1 MASLSSYRTPIKS
14 IQRGSSSITFSAT
27 SRTVTITSVDTLKSV
42 LIMTGKSTANS
53 GGSPVQASRL
63 FAGGT
68 LTNSTTLT
76 FKQGAATGMAIVFEW
91 QVIEYY

>member
-14 IQRGSSSITFSAT
+14 IQRGSSSLSFGTASQ
-27 SRTVTITSVDTLKSV
+27 TVTITSVDTSKSV
-42 LIMTGKSTANS
+42 LIMTGKSTPNS
-53 GGSPVQASRL
+53 GGSPLTAKTL
-63 FAGGT
+63 FTGGT